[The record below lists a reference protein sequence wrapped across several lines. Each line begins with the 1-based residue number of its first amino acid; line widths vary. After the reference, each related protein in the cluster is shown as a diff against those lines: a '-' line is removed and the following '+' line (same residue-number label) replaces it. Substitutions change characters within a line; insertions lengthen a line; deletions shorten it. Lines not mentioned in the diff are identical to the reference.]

1 MSLADLLKKGS
12 LRELASATSA
22 TFATRD
28 PFSGS
33 AIATVATVAIAI
45 APDTTVID
53 PDRWCWPHSS
63 AMNGAEI
70 DTFMLREA
78 GFKAKGVADAEAL
91 ADTLVIR
98 DRELDDRWF

>member
-1 MSLADLLKKGS
+1 
-12 LRELASATSA
+12 
-22 TFATRD
+22 
-28 PFSGS
+28 
-33 AIATVATVAIAI
+33 
-45 APDTTVID
+45 
-53 PDRWCWPHSS
+53 
-63 AMNGAEI
+63 MNGAEI